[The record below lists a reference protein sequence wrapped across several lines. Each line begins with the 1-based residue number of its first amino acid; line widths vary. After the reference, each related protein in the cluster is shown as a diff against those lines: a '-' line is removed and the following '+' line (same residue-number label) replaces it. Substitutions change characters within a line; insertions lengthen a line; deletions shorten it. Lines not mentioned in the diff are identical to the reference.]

1 MLHVLYTVLV
11 IITSTLVQADSN
23 ATTIS
28 FLLMTSSSD
37 YSTLVDQTLEEI
49 KMEFEFEFELKYKA
63 SYNKASLMSSMIVII

>member
-1 MLHVLYTVLV
+1 MFRVLYTVLL
-11 IITSTLVQADSN
+11 IISSILVQADSN

-49 KMEFEFEFELKYKA
+49 KMEFEFELKYKA